1 MNNKSSPLAAH
12 SKHRSSLKNSYKK
25 SHKNRN
31 RDLQLYDQGY
41 RHKALMFILALAVL
55 LGAIFGLV
63 NLQDETALALV
74 ELTYAVFSFVLLLV
88 ARRRRLQF
96 KISFLF
102 LIATYSIFL
111 FALSL
116 TREQQTA
123 MIWILTIP
131 VLSHFLL
138 GRWYGLWM
146 SLIFIFLG
154 VIIVLARSIFV
165 EEANT
170 LFLHLNELLA
180 ASVILALSHVY
191 EVSRVSAHAQLL
203 HLATTDNLTSLAN
216 RARFLDVFERERNH
230 AERFSGEFSILLLDL
245 DDFKRVNDRFG
256 HDIGD
261 EVLKFTAA
269 TLQHRVRKTDLACR
283 IGGEEFAILL
293 PGTNLGR
300 AIVVAED
307 IRQAICD
314 LPYRKGEV
322 VVPLTVSIGVAEY
335 GEDGIDLESLY
346 AVADSNMYK
355 AKAAGRNQTSSRDL
369 SDELINNQVD
379 TDASL
384 GVDA

>member
-1 MNNKSSPLAAH
+1 
-12 SKHRSSLKNSYKK
+12 
-25 SHKNRN
+25 
-31 RDLQLYDQGY
+31 
-41 RHKALMFILALAVL
+41 
-55 LGAIFGLV
+55 
-63 NLQDETALALV
+63 
-74 ELTYAVFSFVLLLV
+74 
-88 ARRRRLQF
+88 
-96 KISFLF
+96 
-102 LIATYSIFL
+102 
-111 FALSL
+111 
-116 TREQQTA
+116 
-123 MIWILTIP
+123 
-131 VLSHFLL
+131 
-138 GRWYGLWM
+138 M

-203 HLATTDNLTSLAN
+203 YLATTDNLTSLAN